1 MMSFSLLAGSRSYR
15 IMGEKEE
22 AFCLIQGVRLVYD
35 LFQKPISSLIID
47 LGQKF
52 LLMSANHG
60 LPFYLR
66 YGLKLL
72 MSKYESVRGSPI
84 LYEQGH
90 WLTAN

>member
-1 MMSFSLLAGSRSYR
+1 MPFLAVEIAVDIAVAEGFGFSL
-15 IMGEKEE
+15 
-22 AFCLIQGVRLVYD
+22 QGVRLVYD

-52 LLMSANHG
+52 LLVSANHG